1 MPDGRPSADEL
12 LSRIETEE
20 SRKHRGR
27 LKIFLGYASGVGKS
41 LQMLDE
47 GRRRAERGE
56 DVVVG
61 AMQPQSSPEVQEL
74 LSKLE
79 IIPVRRIGERL
90 AMDLEA
96 IEKRHPQ
103 VVLIDGLAYDN
114 PPGAKNPTRWQDIEE
129 LLALGISVITSV
141 NL

>member
-12 LSRIETEE
+12 LSRIESEE

-47 GRRRAERGE
+47 GRRRSERGE

-61 AMQPQSSPEVQEL
+61 AVQPQCFPVVQEL

-79 IIPVRRIGERL
+79 EIGR
-90 AMDLEA
+90 A
-96 IEKRHPQ
+96 H
-103 VVLIDGLAYDN
+103 V
-114 PPGAKNPTRWQDIEE
+114 
-129 LLALGISVITSV
+129 
-141 NL
+141 